1 MKIVV
6 LVKYV
11 PEPTATWKF
20 APDLTVDRAGVE
32 GRLSELDE
40 YAVEQAAQLA
50 EKGVASEVVFLTV
63 GPAKAAEGLRK
74 ALAIGGDKAVHV
86 LDDAIHGSCALSTS
100 LVLAKA
106 LEKEGYDLVLAGMA
120 STDAELSVVP
130 SMVADRLGIN
140 QATFAG
146 ELSVDGGAVTIRR
159 DSDVASEKVTAA
171 LPAIVSVTDQ
181 TGEARYPAFK
191 AIMGAKKKPIT
202 TWSLADL
209 GVDASAVGLGA
220 ASVRTVDVS
229 PTPAR
234 TAGTIVTDDGE
245 GAAQLAGFLADRG
258 FIRPSGDPVADPT
271 RQTAAAPRHTN
282 PGDSSCRKSSFS
294 PRPPRPA
301 SASPPSNCSPPPVR
315 LASPPPTY

>member
-40 YAVEQAAQLA
+40 YAVVQAAQLA
-50 EKGVASEVVFLTV
+50 EKGVASEGGFLTV
-63 GPAKAAEGLRK
+63 GPAKASEGLRK

-86 LDDAIHGSCALSTS
+86 VDDAIHGSCALSTS

-106 LEKEGYDLVLAGMA
+106 LEKEGFDLVLTGMA
-120 STDAELSVVP
+120 STDAELSVIP

-146 ELSVDGGAVTIRR
+146 ELSVEGGAVTIRR
-159 DSDVASEKVTAA
+159 DSDVASERITAS

-209 GVDASAVGLGA
+209 GVDAAAVGLGA
-220 ASVRTVDVS
+220 ASVRTIDVA

-234 TAGTIVTDDGE
+234 TAGTIITDDGE
-245 GAAQLAGFLADRG
+245 GAAQLADFLAGRG
-258 FIRPSGDPVADPT
+258 FI
-271 RQTAAAPRHTN
+271 
-282 PGDSSCRKSSFS
+282 
-294 PRPPRPA
+294 
-301 SASPPSNCSPPPVR
+301 
-315 LASPPPTY
+315 

>member
-106 LEKEGYDLVLAGMA
+106 LEKEGFDLVLTGMA
-120 STDAELSVVP
+120 STDAEMSVVP

-159 DSDVASEKVTAA
+159 DTDIASERVTAA

-209 GVDASAVGLGA
+209 GVDAAAVGLGA

-245 GAAQLAGFLADRG
+245 GALQLAGFLADRG
-258 FIRPSGDPVADPT
+258 FI
-271 RQTAAAPRHTN
+271 
-282 PGDSSCRKSSFS
+282 
-294 PRPPRPA
+294 
-301 SASPPSNCSPPPVR
+301 
-315 LASPPPTY
+315 

>member
-63 GPAKAAEGLRK
+63 GPAKASEGLRK

-86 LDDAIHGSCALSTS
+86 VDDAIHGSCALSTS

-106 LEKEGYDLVLAGMA
+106 LEKEGFDLVLTGMA
-120 STDAELSVVP
+120 STDAELSVIP

-146 ELSVDGGAVTIRR
+146 ELSVEGGALTIRR
-159 DSDVASEKVTAA
+159 DSDVASERITAS

-209 GVDASAVGLGA
+209 GVDAAAVGLGA
-220 ASVRTVDVS
+220 ASVRTIDVA

-234 TAGTIVTDDGE
+234 TAGTIITDDGE
-245 GAAQLAGFLADRG
+245 GAAQLADFLAGRG
-258 FIRPSGDPVADPT
+258 FI
-271 RQTAAAPRHTN
+271 
-282 PGDSSCRKSSFS
+282 
-294 PRPPRPA
+294 
-301 SASPPSNCSPPPVR
+301 
-315 LASPPPTY
+315 

>member
-40 YAVEQAAQLA
+40 YAVEQATRLA
-50 EKGVASEVVFLTV
+50 ESGAADEVVFLTV
-63 GPAKAAEGLRK
+63 GPAKATEGLRK
-74 ALAIGGDKAVHV
+74 ALAIGGTSAVHV
-86 LDDAIHGSCALSTS
+86 VDDAIHGSCALGTS

-106 LEKEGYDLVLAGMA
+106 LEKIGYGLVLTGMA

-130 SMVADRLGIN
+130 SMVADRLGAN

-146 ELSVDGGAVTIRR
+146 ELSVEGSTVSIRR
-159 DSDVASEKVTAA
+159 DTDVASERVSVS
-171 LPAIVSVTDQ
+171 LPAVVSVTDQ

-202 TWSLADL
+202 TMSLADL
-209 GVDASAVGLGA
+209 GLDASQVGWPA
-220 ASVRTVDVS
+220 ASTTVIDVS

-234 TAGTIVTDDGE
+234 TAGTIVTDDGT

-258 FIRPSGDPVADPT
+258 FI
-271 RQTAAAPRHTN
+271 
-282 PGDSSCRKSSFS
+282 
-294 PRPPRPA
+294 
-301 SASPPSNCSPPPVR
+301 
-315 LASPPPTY
+315 

>member
-40 YAVEQAAQLA
+40 YAVEQAAQVA

-63 GPAKAAEGLRK
+63 GPAKASEGLRK

-86 LDDAIHGSCALSTS
+86 VDDAIHGSCALSTS

-106 LEKEGYDLVLAGMA
+106 LEKEGFDLVLTGMA
-120 STDAELSVVP
+120 STDAELSVIP

-146 ELSVDGGAVTIRR
+146 ELSVEGGAVTIRR
-159 DSDVASEKVTAA
+159 DSDVASERITAS

-209 GVDASAVGLGA
+209 GVDPSAVGLGA
-220 ASVRTVDVS
+220 ASVRTIDVA

-234 TAGTIVTDDGE
+234 TAGTIITDDGE
-245 GAAQLAGFLADRG
+245 GAAQLADFLAGRG
-258 FIRPSGDPVADPT
+258 FI
-271 RQTAAAPRHTN
+271 
-282 PGDSSCRKSSFS
+282 
-294 PRPPRPA
+294 
-301 SASPPSNCSPPPVR
+301 
-315 LASPPPTY
+315 

>member
-20 APDLTVDRAGVE
+20 AADLTLDRAAVE

-40 YAVEQAAQLA
+40 YAVEQATRIA
-50 EKGVASEVVFLTV
+50 EGGGASEVVFLTV

-74 ALAIGGDKAVHV
+74 ALSIGGDRAVHV
-86 LDDAIHGSCALSTS
+86 LDDAIHGSDALGTS

-106 LEKEGYDLVLAGMA
+106 LEKEGFDLVLTGMA

-146 ELSVDGGAVTIRR
+146 ELTFDGSQVSIRR
-159 DSDVASEKVTAA
+159 DTDAA
-171 LPAIVSVTDQ
+171 TELVSTTLPALVSVTDQ

-191 AIMGAKKKPIT
+191 AIMAAKKKPIT
-202 TWSLADL
+202 TLSLADI
-209 GVDASAVGLGA
+209 GVDPAQVGWGA
-220 ASVRTVDVS
+220 AATKTVEVS

-234 TAGTIVTDDGE
+234 TAGTIITDDGT
-245 GAAQLAGFLADRG
+245 GAGQLADYLSDRG
-258 FIRPSGDPVADPT
+258 FI
-271 RQTAAAPRHTN
+271 
-282 PGDSSCRKSSFS
+282 
-294 PRPPRPA
+294 
-301 SASPPSNCSPPPVR
+301 
-315 LASPPPTY
+315 

>member
-6 LVKYV
+6 LVKHV

-40 YAVEQAAQLA
+40 YAVEQAARLA
-50 EKGVASEVVFLTV
+50 ESGAASEVVFLTV

-86 LDDAIHGSCALSTS
+86 LDDAIHGSCALGTS

-106 LEKEGYDLVLAGMA
+106 LEKVGYDLVLTGMA

-130 SMVADRLGIN
+130 QMVADRLGAN

-146 ELSVDGGAVTIRR
+146 ELTVDGGQVSIRR
-159 DSDVASEKVTAA
+159 DTDAASERVAVT
-171 LPAIVSVTDQ
+171 LPAVVSVTDQ

-191 AIMGAKKKPIT
+191 AIMAAKKKPIET
-202 TWSLADL
+202 MSLADL
-209 GVDASAVGLGA
+209 GVAADQVGLGA
-220 ASVRTVDVS
+220 ASVKTVDVS
-229 PTPAR
+229 PTPPR
-234 TAGTIVTDDGE
+234 TAGTIVTDEGE
-245 GAAQLAGFLADRG
+245 GGKQLADFLAGRG
-258 FIRPSGDPVADPT
+258 FI
-271 RQTAAAPRHTN
+271 
-282 PGDSSCRKSSFS
+282 
-294 PRPPRPA
+294 
-301 SASPPSNCSPPPVR
+301 
-315 LASPPPTY
+315 

>member
-63 GPAKAAEGLRK
+63 GPAKASEGLRK

-86 LDDAIHGSCALSTS
+86 VDDAIHGSCALSTS

-106 LEKEGYDLVLAGMA
+106 LEKEGFDLVLSGMA
-120 STDAELSVVP
+120 STDAELSVIP

-146 ELSVDGGAVTIRR
+146 ELSVEGGAVTIRR
-159 DSDVASEKVTAA
+159 DSDVASERITAS

-209 GVDASAVGLGA
+209 GVDAAAVGLGA
-220 ASVRTVDVS
+220 ASVRTIDVA

-234 TAGTIVTDDGE
+234 TAGTIITDDGE
-245 GAAQLAGFLADRG
+245 GAAQLADFLAGRG
-258 FIRPSGDPVADPT
+258 FI
-271 RQTAAAPRHTN
+271 
-282 PGDSSCRKSSFS
+282 
-294 PRPPRPA
+294 
-301 SASPPSNCSPPPVR
+301 
-315 LASPPPTY
+315 

>member
-20 APDLTVDRAGVE
+20 APDLTVDRAGVV

-63 GPAKAAEGLRK
+63 GPAKASEGLRK

-86 LDDAIHGSCALSTS
+86 VDDAIHGSCALSTS

-106 LEKEGYDLVLAGMA
+106 LEKEGFDLVLTGMA
-120 STDAELSVVP
+120 STDAELSVIP

-146 ELSVDGGAVTIRR
+146 ELSVEGGAVTIRR
-159 DSDVASEKVTAA
+159 DSDVASERITAS

-209 GVDASAVGLGA
+209 GVDAAAVGLGA
-220 ASVRTVDVS
+220 ASVRTIDVA

-234 TAGTIVTDDGE
+234 TAGTIITDDGE
-245 GAAQLAGFLADRG
+245 GAAQLADFLAGRG
-258 FIRPSGDPVADPT
+258 FI
-271 RQTAAAPRHTN
+271 
-282 PGDSSCRKSSFS
+282 
-294 PRPPRPA
+294 
-301 SASPPSNCSPPPVR
+301 
-315 LASPPPTY
+315 

>member
-40 YAVEQAAQLA
+40 YAVEQATRLA
-50 EKGVASEVVFLTV
+50 ESGAADEVVFLTV
-63 GPAKAAEGLRK
+63 GPAKATEGLRK
-74 ALAIGGDKAVHV
+74 ALAIGGTSAVHV
-86 LDDAIHGSCALSTS
+86 VDDAIHGSCALGTS

-106 LEKEGYDLVLAGMA
+106 LEKIGYDLVLTGMA

-130 SMVADRLGIN
+130 SMVADRLGAN

-146 ELSVDGGAVTIRR
+146 ELSVDGSTVSIRR
-159 DSDVASEKVTAA
+159 DTDVASERVSVS
-171 LPAIVSVTDQ
+171 LPAVVSVTDQ

-258 FIRPSGDPVADPT
+258 FI
-271 RQTAAAPRHTN
+271 
-282 PGDSSCRKSSFS
+282 
-294 PRPPRPA
+294 
-301 SASPPSNCSPPPVR
+301 
-315 LASPPPTY
+315 